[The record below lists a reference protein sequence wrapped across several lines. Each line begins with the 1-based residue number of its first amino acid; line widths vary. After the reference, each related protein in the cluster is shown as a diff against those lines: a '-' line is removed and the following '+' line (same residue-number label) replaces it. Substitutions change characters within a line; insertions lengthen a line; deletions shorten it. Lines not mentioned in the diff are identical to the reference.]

1 MQSTPTPPPAPHRRA
16 LLAGL
21 GLAAATPLL
30 LGVRDRPAAPDPAAG
45 QRNLAGGR
53 PVLLRGASLVLTMD
67 PTVGSGPLGTVENA
81 DVLLRDGTVAAV
93 GGGLPRPPG
102 ASVVDVSGKLVLP
115 GFVDAHTHLWQA
127 VIRGGCTDRDLF
139 GWFSGCTDPQRAR
152 LTPSAVHSFVRLAA
166 LDAVQ
171 SGVTTLVDW
180 VDIFSYDLVESYVR
194 ALAGTGVRFTY
205 AMFPPKPDAVLL
217 TKVKRELVDPVPL
230 GSFQVATHAARA
242 VQDHNRA
249 HWEAA
254 QELGV
259 MLNSHVLERPEQRA
273 DDPMGV
279 LADIGAL
286 GPKLLVNHAVHLT
299 DAEIAAAA
307 EHDVRAAHCPLS
319 NMRLASGV
327 MRLGEFARR
336 GVKMGLGLD
345 GGTNDSSDFHALMKT
360 AIGLQRAR
368 TTDAG
373 VFPQVPAVLRMA
385 TLGGA
390 EALGIADRVGSLTP
404 GKRADLLVVD
414 PAALNFAP
422 RFDWIGQLVFN
433 GRPENIEA
441 VFVDG
446 RALKLGGRLV
456 DVDTARVVREA
467 EAAAARLRATA

>member
-1 MQSTPTPPPAPHRRA
+1 MQSAPTPPPAPTRRN
-16 LLAGL
+16 LLTGL
-21 GLAAATPLL
+21 GLAAATPLM
-30 LGVRDRPAAPDPAAG
+30 LGVRARPAAPDPAAG
-45 QRNLAGGR
+45 PRPAPGGG

-67 PTVGSGPLGTVENA
+67 PALGHGPLGTLENA

-93 GGGLPRPPG
+93 GPALPRPPG
-102 ASVVDVSGKLVLP
+102 ASVTDVSGKLVMP
-115 GFVDAHTHLWQA
+115 GFVDTHTHLWQA
-127 VIRGGCTDRDLF
+127 AIRGGCTDRDLF
-139 GWFSGCTDPQRAR
+139 GWFAGCTDPQRAR
-152 LTPSAVHSFVRLAA
+152 LTPAAVRSFVRLAA

-180 VDIFSYDLVESYVR
+180 VDIFSYELVESYVR

-205 AMFPPKPDAVLL
+205 AMFPPRPDAVLL
-217 TKVKRELVDPVPL
+217 TEVKRELVDPAPL

-242 VQDHNRA
+242 VEHHNRA

-254 QELGV
+254 RELGV

-273 DDPMGV
+273 DDPLGV
-279 LADIGAL
+279 LRDIGAL
-286 GPKLLVNHAVHLT
+286 GPRLLVNHAVHLA
-299 DAEIAAAA
+299 DAEIAALG
-307 EHDVRAAHCPLS
+307 EHDVRVAHCPLS
-319 NMRLASGV
+319 NMRLASGI
-327 MRLGEFARR
+327 MRLGEFRRR
-336 GVKMGLGLD
+336 GVKVGLGLD

-373 VFPQVPAVLRMA
+373 VFPQVPEVLRMA

-422 RFDWIGQLVFN
+422 RYDWTGQLVFN
-433 GRPENIEA
+433 GRPENIDS

-446 RALKLGGRLV
+446 RALKRGGRLV
-456 DVDTARVVREA
+456 DVDPARVVREA
-467 EAAAARLRATA
+467 EAAAARLRAGA